1 MKPVGVDHRGGKGW
15 MIVHRCTIC
24 GKTITNK
31 AAPDDDMAK
40 LSEVQSDF
48 LK

>member
-1 MKPVGVDHRGGKGW
+1 
-15 MIVHRCTIC
+15 MIVHRCEQC